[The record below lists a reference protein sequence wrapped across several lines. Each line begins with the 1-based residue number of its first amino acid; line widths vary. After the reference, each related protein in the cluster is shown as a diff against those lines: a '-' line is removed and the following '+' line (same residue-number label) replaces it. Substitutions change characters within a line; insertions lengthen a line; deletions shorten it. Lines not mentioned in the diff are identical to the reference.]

1 MASASQVQAAV
12 DRLGHSIGHPVLV
25 EDPRHRPLW
34 WSAQGQVDGTRMRT
48 ILQREVDPAAAAVV
62 ARLALAKATGPVRV
76 PAAPEA
82 DMLARWCIPLRAG
95 RAGRDLL
102 GYLWVLDPDEAVTY
116 DQLADAVGCAELA
129 AEALAQEQLGGDG
142 RERRRVI
149 LLRQMAVGEDVEAT
163 RELVHLEEL
172 DPGVRVAVNAP
183 ARRGGWTF
191 AEAMSVHLVGAGDQ
205 PATSGPP
212 VRLAQLH
219 VAVERAR
226 QVQRALRAGA
236 RLSRPTWDAL
246 GAWHLIVAAPADLTI
261 ADIHPGADALAALD
275 RDDLLITS
283 RALLEAG
290 GDVTQV
296 AEALHL
302 HRTTLYYRIERI
314 EAVTGVNLKSGQ
326 DRDALLLALRLAAYR
341 QAEA

>member
-1 MASASQVQAAV
+1 MATASQVQAAV
-12 DRLGHSIGHPVLV
+12 DRLGQSIGHPVLV

-48 ILQREVDPAAAAVV
+48 ILQREVEPAAAAVV
-62 ARLALAKATGPVRV
+62 ARLGLARASGPVRV

-95 RAGRDLL
+95 RDLL
-102 GYLWVLDPDEAVTY
+102 GYLWVLDPDGALT
-116 DQLADAVGCAELA
+116 DGQLADAVDCAELA
-129 AEALAQEQLGGDG
+129 TETLAQGRLSGDG
-142 RERRRVI
+142 RERRRAI
-149 LLRQMAVGEDVEAT
+149 LLRQMAAGEDVDAT

-172 DPGVRVAVNAP
+172 DPGALVAVNTP
-183 ARRGGWTF
+183 ARRGGWALT
-191 AEAMSVHLVGAGDQ
+191 EAISVHVVDAGDPSATGG
-205 PATSGPP
+205 PA

-219 VAVERAR
+219 IAVERAR

-236 RLSRPTWDAL
+236 HLARPTWDAL
-246 GAWHLIVAAPADLTI
+246 GAWHLIVAAPAELTV
-261 ADIHPGADALAALD
+261 ADIHPGANALAALD
-275 RDDLLITS
+275 RDDLLVTA

-290 GDVTQV
+290 GDVTRV
-296 AEALHL
+296 AEVLHL

-314 EAVTGVNLKSGQ
+314 EAVTGVNLKSGP